1 MYPIQYYNKYLSD
14 YEEAMKKRYFA
25 ASNFHQVNNNSSPFY
40 VENILKQSDE
50 TEHESSLDSMQSS
63 CYDHQE
69 FEEKPLVGANDFSNN
84 TSPSPKND
92 ADTDGQETT
101 LDHEKREPSGAK
113 DYSLVN
119 YHKRN
124 SPNSE
129 SHHSGSPSPGKK
141 IIWRLIRSPH

>member
-25 ASNFHQVNNNSSPFY
+25 AANFHQVNNSSPFY
-40 VENILKQSDE
+40 VENILKQADE

-69 FEEKPLVGANDFSNN
+69 FEEKPNSAATDFSNN
-84 TSPSPKND
+84 TSPSQNEEEPIV
-92 ADTDGQETT
+92 E
-101 LDHEKREPSGAK
+101 HEKSELASAK
-113 DYSLVN
+113 DYSFVN

-124 SPNSE
+124 PPKSG
-129 SHHSGSPSPGKK
+129 SHHSGSPSPGNM
-141 IIWRLIRSPH
+141 IVLQI